1 MIIEDEAI
9 ERKAFRKFIEDN
21 FSEIELLPDA
31 ENGLQGIE
39 FTHHYRPDILILDIN
54 IPELDGLH
62 TLKMLRASGYK
73 GKIIIHSAYN
83 IFEYARNALNYG
95 ADAFLLKPETNE
107 TLKQTISLC
116 ICDIC
121 ESRKIEKE
129 KDEKELRITDMS
141 QYIKEDIITQIITN
155 EGRLDR
161 IHRSLNKFSISIPSG
176 FFITVG
182 LPGEESFIFLNNM
195 DEELPAIKKTWKD
208 TRKALQTSSN
218 GIFSCPRENSFSMFI
233 PLSSNQ
239 IHSQLWYNHLA
250 DETVKQIKEILL
262 CNMELTVH
270 IGIGCPYE
278 RIENFYKSY
287 QESMQALSLT
297 TKDNP
302 VVYFKKESEIHNLNT
317 IWNKFEQIGCDWQT
331 EKTFDLFLEIL
342 NEYLDLIEAEGIT
355 VKREHSMAF
364 WEVVCEKCRKTING
378 WEAAKIYHQNIEE
391 ITQQLMKELNTTK
404 DTDDIRRLLMRTMV
418 KNIQEIH
425 VAELTRP
432 NVFIQNAV
440 SYIDKHYAEDL
451 SLENVAS
458 SIGISQFYFS
468 HIFKKY
474 MNCSFIDYI
483 TGVRI
488 KKMIQLLKEKQYS
501 TKELAF
507 LIGYGD
513 VAYFCKVVK
522 KVTGKT
528 VGEIKNSIRD
538 YDC

>member
-39 FTHHYRPDILILDIN
+39 FTHHYKPDILILDIN

-83 IFEYARNALNYG
+83 IFEYAKNALNYG

-116 ICDIC
+116 IYDIC

-141 QYIKEDIITQIITN
+141 GYIKEDIVTQIITG
-155 EGRLDR
+155 EGRLDKV
-161 IHRSLNKFSISIPSG
+161 HQSLNKFGISMPAG
-176 FFITVG
+176 FFITIG
-182 LPGEESFIFLNNM
+182 LPGESSLVFLNST
-195 DEELPAIKKTWKD
+195 DEELSVIKKAWKYV
-208 TRKALQTSSN
+208 RKSLQSSSN
-218 GIFSCPRENSFSMFI
+218 GIFSRPGRNSFSIFI
-233 PLSSNQ
+233 PLSSSQ

-250 DETVKQIKEILL
+250 ETTVEQIKEILL

-278 RIENFYKSY
+278 RIENFYTSY
-287 QESMQALSLT
+287 QESIQALSLAA
-297 TKDNP
+297 KDNP
-302 VVYFKKESEIHNLNT
+302 VVYFKRESEIHNLNT
-317 IWNKFEQIGCDWQT
+317 IWNKFEQIGSDWQT

-342 NEYLDLIEAEGIT
+342 NEYLDLIEVEHIT
-355 VKREHSMAF
+355 VKREQSVAF

-378 WEAAKIYHQNIEE
+378 WDAAKIYHQNIAE
-391 ITQQLMKELNTTK
+391 ITRQLTKELNAAK
-404 DTDDIRRLLMRTMV
+404 DTDDIRRLLMRAMV

-425 VAELTRP
+425 AAELTRP

-440 SYIDKHYAEDL
+440 AYIDRHYAENL

-474 MNCSFIDYI
+474 MKCSFIDYI

-488 KKMIQLLKEKQYS
+488 KKMIQLLKDKQYS
-501 TKELAF
+501 TKELAS
-507 LIGYGD
+507 LTGYGD

-538 YDC
+538 YC